1 MEALHR
7 LMQVC
12 QCHQNWGL
20 SVGVAVAAFLAIP
33 ANPEPT
39 VTFSLVRDCHEM
51 KFLKKE
57 LTTGVTQNSMALVG
71 MYKKVLVAFH
81 ASQVLSSKAQRF

>member
-1 MEALHR
+1 MSSEL
-7 LMQVC
+7 
-12 QCHQNWGL
+12 GL
-20 SVGVAVAAFLAIP
+20 SVGVAIAVLLTIL

-51 KFLKKE
+51 KSLKKE

-81 ASQVLSSKAQRF
+81 ATPLAPEAVLLSAAQRCLQQPF

>member
-1 MEALHR
+1 
-7 LMQVC
+7 MQVR

-20 SVGVAVAAFLAIP
+20 SVGVAVAAFLTVP

-39 VTFSLVRDCHEM
+39 VTFSLLRDCHEM
-51 KFLKKE
+51 NFLKKE

-81 ASQVLSSKAQRF
+81 ANLIQKKVKKQLPKERKSC